1 MPDIAAQLL
10 AALQNPD
17 GGFPPSQGSASEPE
31 PTALA
36 AVALDDDRAR
46 HWLMDHQRPDGSF
59 TVGPDRVLNDSPT
72 PLAALA
78 LSPGGARERALDYV
92 VSHQAPQLGAD
103 DRIPHDVNTRGW
115 GWTSTTFGWVEPT
128 ARALVVLKLLRPSAT
143 AQIDDGNAVMRDR
156 ECDGG
161 GWNYGNKEVFGK
173 KYEAFLQ
180 TSAVGL
186 LSVQDQTDGIR
197 ERALA
202 VVLRLWPAEPGGLG
216 WAQASAAIRAMGS
229 ADADLDRRLGDLV
242 ASNGLYGDTVALA
255 WTAIALGDGV
265 AQLRLRPS

>member
-1 MPDIAAQLL
+1 VPDSAATLL
-10 AALQNPD
+10 AGLRNPD
-17 GGFPPSQGSASEPE
+17 GGFPPSTGGASEPE

-36 AVALDDDRAR
+36 AIALDDDSAR
-46 HWLMDHQRPDGSF
+46 TWLASHQRPDGGF
-59 TVGPDRVLNDSPT
+59 VVGPDSVLNDSPT
-72 PLAALA
+72 PLAALG
-78 LSPGGARERALDYV
+78 LPPGAHRERALDYV
-92 VSHQAPQLGAD
+92 VQHQAPKLGAD

-115 GWTSTTFGWVEPT
+115 GWTSTTFGWVEPS
-128 ARALVVLKLLRPSAT
+128 ARALLVLKLLRPGAA

-156 ECDGG
+156 ECEGG

-180 TSAVGL
+180 TTAVGL

-202 VVLRLWPAEPGGLG
+202 VVLRLWQHEPGGLG

-229 ADADLDRRLGDLV
+229 ADTDLDRRLAAMV
-242 ASNGLYGDTVALA
+242 SANGLYGDAVALA
-255 WTAIALGDGV
+255 WTAIAFGDGV
-265 AQLRLRPS
+265 AQLRMAPS